1 VGREVV
7 IPMRYIIVLDTN
19 DGDFFQSLDKDR
31 WCSAL
36 SIYKATPFQTRDEAK
51 AVMED
56 LMIKSLYPRA
66 VIQAADASYFT
77 A

>member
-1 VGREVV
+1 
-7 IPMRYIIVLDTN
+7 MRYVIVLDTN
-19 DGDFFQSLDKDR
+19 NGDFFQSLDKGQVGDR
-31 WCSAL
+31 GYTWGSAY

-56 LMIKSLYPRA
+56 LMIKSLYPKA
-66 VIQAADASYFT
+66 VIQAADASFFT